1 MRSRNSLNDHS
12 SGFLKDLRRRGIHAE
27 NVLDAMIRVPREQF
41 VLEQDAHLAYGDYPL
56 PIGYGQTISQPYMV
70 AVMTQMLQLECD
82 HRVLEIGTGCGY
94 QTAILAELAEQVYS
108 VERLAS
114 LCEQARYRLTRLG
127 YDHVHLRCDDGYL
140 GWPEYAPY
148 DGIIVTCAPD
158 HIPKILVAQLAE
170 GGRMVIPVGPAGQQQ
185 VLWLLEQEQSRIK
198 QSKIMR
204 VAFVPLISS
213 QSREDT

>member
-1 MRSRNSLNDHS
+1 MSSRNSLNNHS
-12 SGFLKDLRRRGIHAE
+12 PDFSADLRRRGIHVE
-27 NVLDAMIRVPREQF
+27 SVLDAMIRVPREQF
-41 VLEQDAHLAYGDYPL
+41 VLEQDAHFAYGDYPL

-70 AVMTQMLQLECD
+70 AVMTQMLQLEHD

-94 QTAILAELAEQVYS
+94 QTAILAELANQVYS

-114 LCEQARYRLTRLG
+114 LCEQARHRLTCLG
-127 YDHVHLRCDDGYL
+127 YDHVRLRCDDGYL

-158 HIPKILVAQLAE
+158 HIPQTLVGQLAL
-170 GGRMVIPVGPAGQQQ
+170 GGRMVIPVGPAGRQQ
-185 VLWLLEQEQSRIK
+185 VLWLVEREESRIK
-198 QSKIMR
+198 QSQTMR

-213 QSREDT
+213 QSREDI